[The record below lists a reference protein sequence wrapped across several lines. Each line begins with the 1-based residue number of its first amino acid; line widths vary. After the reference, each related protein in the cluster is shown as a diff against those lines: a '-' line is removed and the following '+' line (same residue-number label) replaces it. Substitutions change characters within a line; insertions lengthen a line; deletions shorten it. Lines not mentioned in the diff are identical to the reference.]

1 MSVVVRHLSFARVV
15 SVLAIFIALGAGAY
29 AAGLKKNSVKGKQI
43 KDASVATQDLKDQA
57 VFGTKVADGSLTG
70 ADVTDGSL
78 TGADLLES
86 SLQTATA
93 ANADRVGGMEVKKVD
108 FRSNIANGNVR
119 SVVGFPNI
127 FRIDAQCA
135 NVGDGLDIT
144 AFTAIDNSTIAMTGM
159 TAPGADDQETLI
171 TDISSSVEPD
181 LDANE
186 AFAVDNNLPGGTS
199 GFATNLV
206 TIRFS
211 TPTGFTARV
220 DLQTVELPTRCVISG
235 VAVGG

>member
-1 MSVVVRHLSFARVV
+1 MVNLRRHVNPTNALAFAA
-15 SVLAIFIALGAGAY
+15 LFIVLGAGAY
-29 AAGLKKNSVKGKQI
+29 AAGLGKNSVKSKQI
-43 KDASVATQDLKDQA
+43 KDGSIATKDLKDGSFTSRE
-57 VFGTKVADGSLTG
+57 VGSLTG
-70 ADVTDGSL
+70 ADI
-78 TGADLLES
+78 ADDSIASADIQGGLRVP
-86 SLQTATA
+86 TA
-93 ANADRVGGMEVKKVD
+93 ANANAVNGVKVKEID
-108 FRSNIANGNVR
+108 FQSPIANG
-119 SVVGFPNI
+119 VVKSIVDFPGV

>member
-1 MSVVVRHLSFARVV
+1 MRRHLSFARVTAL
-15 SVLAIFIALGAGAY
+15 LAIFVALSTAAY
-29 AAGLKKNSVKGKQI
+29 AGLGRNSVKGKQI
-43 KDASVATQDLKDQA
+43 KDGSVATVDLKDQA
-57 VFGTKVADGSLTG
+57 VTGAKIADASLSGADVANLSLTG
-70 ADVTDGSL
+70 ADIDEG
-78 TGADLLES
+78 
-86 SLQTATA
+86 SLQTVSAVS
-93 ANADRVGGMEVKKVD
+93 ADRVGGMEVKRMN
-108 FRSNIANGNVR
+108 FQSGIANGVVTNV
-119 SVVGFPNI
+119 VDFPGI

-135 NVGDGLDIT
+135 NVFDGLDIA
-144 AFTAIDNSTIAMTGM
+144 AFTAVDGTTVAMTGM